1 MTTPQEGARAGVIH
15 DLGYRHYTG
24 DRAGSRSIAFALFI
38 DSFRGAFGL
47 GRTTRSKIMPVLL
60 LAAVVLPPVIVAIV
74 IATADLDEL
83 PGEYTDYVIK
93 ISVLLSLFVA
103 GQAPASVSRDL
114 RFRVVALY
122 FSRPL
127 QRVEYVL
134 AKYAALTA
142 AVLAMM
148 VIPLTVMFAGAL
160 LAKLPLDEQLPNYL
174 RSLGG
179 ALITALLVAGV
190 ALVIAALTPRRGI
203 GVAAIIVTLL
213 VLEGVGGVMA
223 EIAVQEGAFSTAAY
237 AGLISPYSLAH
248 GVQSS
253 LFGGPNAQPVAPP
266 GATGG
271 TVFAVVALALVAA
284 CFALL
289 WARYRKVTI

>member
-1 MTTPQEGARAGVIH
+1 MSTPQDAARVGVIH

-24 DRAGSRSIAFALFI
+24 ERAGSRSIAFALFV
-38 DSFRGAFGL
+38 DSLRGAFGL
-47 GRTTRSKIMPVLL
+47 GRTTRSKLMPAALL
-60 LAAVVLPPVIVAIV
+60 VAVTLPPVIIAIV
-74 IATADLDEL
+74 IATANLDEL

-127 QRVEYVL
+127 QRIEYVV
-134 AKYAALTA
+134 AKYVALATA
-142 AVLAMM
+142 ALAMM
-148 VIPLTVMFAGAL
+148 VIPLTVMFLGAL
-160 LAKLPLDEQLPNYL
+160 LAKLPLDEQAPNYL

-179 ALITALLVAGV
+179 AVVTALLIAGV
-190 ALVIAALTPRRGI
+190 ALVIAAVTPRRGI

-213 VLEGVGGVMA
+213 VLEGIQGAMA
-223 EIAVQEGAFSTAAY
+223 GIAEEEGAQSLSAY
-237 AGLISPYSLAH
+237 ASLISPYSLAH

-253 LFGGPNAQPVAPP
+253 LLGGPNAQPVAPP
-266 GATGG
+266 GAFGG
-271 TVFAVVALALVAA
+271 AVFTVVALAVVAT

-289 WARYRKVTI
+289 WARYRKVSI